1 MMKYLILVLATALAA
16 PLEAQ
21 EEFMLA
27 YASWREVPGPERRV
41 LELYLMRGDGSRKT
55 RLTFN
60 EGPESEPAWSPD
72 GRHIYYW
79 FNHRYPSN
87 DLSGKIFRLTLPDRS
102 IERITLAEGDWDRP
116 SVSPAGD
123 RLAVTFHPYDSL
135 PPYQLL
141 FVDIASGLATT
152 VFDIGLTPDDN
163 DFYFYTPEWSDT
175 HPAWSPDGERLAF
188 ASNRDGDYEI
198 YVLHL
203 ETGDLLQLTDDDGA
217 DSHPTWSPDG
227 GRIAFHSNRAGTWEI
242 FVMNADGSAPVQLTN
257 PPVSKSSP
265 AWSPDGAF
273 IAYHGAS
280 DDTGRRNFDIY
291 VMNADGT
298 DIRRLTTNPLHD
310 VDPAWSPFPLPDSFL
325 PSAVEVQS
333 WGAIKK
339 ARRR

>member
-1 MMKYLILVLATALAA
+1 MQYLIFILAAALAA

-27 YASWREVPGPERRV
+27 YSSVRKDEDLVREA
-41 LELYLMRGDGSRKT
+41 ELYLMRGDGSRKT

-60 EGPESEPAWSPD
+60 AGPDNYPAWSPD

-87 DLSGKIFRLTLPDRS
+87 DLSGRIFRLTLPDRS
-102 IERITLAEGDWDRP
+102 IERITLAEGDWSHP

-135 PPYQLL
+135 PPYLLL

-152 VFDIGLTPDDN
+152 VFDIGLTPGTN
-163 DFYFYTPEWSDT
+163 KFYLYTPEWSDT
-175 HPAWSPDGERLAF
+175 HPAWSPDGVRLAF

-203 ETGDLLQLTDDDGA
+203 ETGDLRQITHNEGFDGRP
-217 DSHPTWSPDG
+217 SWSPDSR
-227 GRIAFHSNRAGTWEI
+227 RIAFASDREGTTDI
-242 FVMNADGSAPVQLTN
+242 FVMNADGSAAVPLTN
-257 PPVSKSSP
+257 PPSGAYDP
-265 AWSPDGAF
+265 NWSPDGAF
-273 IAYHGAS
+273 ITYVGNS
-280 DDTGRRNFDIY
+280 DAAPYGNLDIY
-291 VMNADGT
+291 VMNSDGT
-298 DIRRLTTNPLHD
+298 GNRRLTTNPFRD
-310 VDPAWSPFPLPDSFL
+310 VNPSWSPVPISESFL

-339 ARRR
+339 ARQR